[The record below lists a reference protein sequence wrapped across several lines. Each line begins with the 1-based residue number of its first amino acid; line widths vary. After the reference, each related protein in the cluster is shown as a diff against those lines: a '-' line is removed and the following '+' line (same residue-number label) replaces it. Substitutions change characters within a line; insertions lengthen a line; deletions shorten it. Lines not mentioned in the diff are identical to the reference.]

1 MLLTERNEIKIN
13 ILVISNL
20 SYNLFDK
27 TFSFDSNTQ
36 TSYMSPEVFKSQVM
50 VTDYYPNF
58 VSDIWYEMF
67 YL

>member
-20 SYNLFDK
+20 VDK

-36 TSYMSPEVFKSQVM
+36 TPYMSPEVFKPEVM
-50 VTDYYPNF
+50 VTNYYPNF